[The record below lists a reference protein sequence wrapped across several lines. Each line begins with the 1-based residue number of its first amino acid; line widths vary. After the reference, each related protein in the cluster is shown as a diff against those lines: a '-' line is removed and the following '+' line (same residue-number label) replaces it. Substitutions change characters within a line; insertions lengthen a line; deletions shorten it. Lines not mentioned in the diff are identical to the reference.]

1 MYVQD
6 LRNTHKLFK
15 FSLGFSALK
24 KILLYFVFYNHLLN
38 IWKCFI
44 AVFTLNHSN
53 LIQSAFKYLLGI
65 NEAYF
70 SIPLLP
76 YDAAK
81 ANWKFCQGLIS
92 SYMFVPEHG

>member
-15 FSLGFSALK
+15 FSLWFSALK
-24 KILLYFVFYNHLLN
+24 KILIYFVFSNHLLN

-44 AVFTLNHSN
+44 AVFTLIHSN
-53 LIQSAFKYLLGI
+53 LIQSGFKCLRGI

-81 ANWKFCQGLIS
+81 SNWKFYQGLIS
-92 SYMFVPEHG
+92 SYMFVPEYG

>member
-1 MYVQD
+1 MYVQV

-24 KILLYFVFYNHLLN
+24 KILIYFVFYNHLLN

-44 AVFTLNHSN
+44 AVFTLNHS
-53 LIQSAFKYLLGI
+53 AFKCLLGI

-81 ANWKFCQGLIS
+81 SNWKFYQELIS

>member
-15 FSLGFSALK
+15 FSLWFSTLK
-24 KILLYFVFYNHLLN
+24 KILIYFVFSNHLLN

-53 LIQSAFKYLLGI
+53 LIQSGFNCRLGI

-81 ANWKFCQGLIS
+81 SNWKFYQGLIS
-92 SYMFVPEHG
+92 SYMFVPEYG